1 MAYTIRMQLDEELI
15 HLKGVGPKTAEQFL
29 AAGLHTVRDLI
40 YFFPRAYEDFSKI
53 TTIATIRPGKVSLR
67 GHFEDIRMKR
77 VRRSM
82 TITEAT
88 LVDATGKVAVLW
100 FNQAYRVKQIS
111 ADKEFLVA
119 GEFGLQRNKYQVV
132 NPSTE
137 LVEGDQIS
145 VGRIVPVYRQVAGLK
160 TQLVRK
166 VLVEL
171 KPYILALDETLPDEI
186 VKSEKLINHADAV
199 LELHFPESDAQLAK
213 AKERFGF
220 EELLGLVT
228 ASLLNRAD
236 NEALESHEILFNAE
250 DAQAFVKNLPFSLT
264 DAQRVAAWEAI
275 QNLGSAK
282 PMNRLLQGDVGS
294 GKTVV
299 AGLIAHIA
307 AGNGFQTAFM
317 APTELLASQHAETLM
332 KLLEPFETS
341 VALLTGSVKGKA
353 RTELYAHISNG
364 DVQVVVGTHALIQD
378 TVKFHNL
385 GFVVIDEQHRF
396 GVEQRQKLLAKASVV
411 DNDASRRLQREDE
424 FLEFTSK
431 NEAEGRVSPRRFMPH
446 LLAMTATPIP
456 RSLQLTV
463 YGELDISILREK
475 PANRLPILTE
485 IISPNSRAQMYEKVE
500 KEIRAGRQVY
510 VICPLI
516 DEQDRRSKTLGKLPQ
531 IAEKSED
538 KELKSVTTEYKR
550 LQNSIFKHR
559 KIGLLH
565 GKLKSDEKQAVML
578 DFASGNTDILVSTT
592 VVEVGVDVPNAT
604 VIIIEG
610 ADTFGLAQLHQLRG
624 RVGRSELQSYCY
636 LVPSTSQRPSRRLR
650 ELEKSNDGFYLA
662 EKDLELRGPG
672 EIYGRAQ
679 HGDLNL
685 QMASIGDMQLL
696 KRVKNAA
703 EWLASKPDVLA
714 KYPQLQDDIGKYR
727 RLTTLN

>member
-1 MAYTIRMQLDEELI
+1 MQLDASLSSV
-15 HLKGVGPKTAEQFL
+15 KGVGPKTAEQFA

-53 TTIATIRPGKVSLR
+53 TTIAAIRPGNATLR
-67 GHFEDIRMKR
+67 GHFEDIRTKS

-88 LVDATGKVAVLW
+88 LVDKTGKVSVVW

-111 ADKEFLVA
+111 TDKEFLVS
-119 GEFGLQRNKYQVV
+119 GEFGLQRNKYQLV

-137 LVEGDQIS
+137 LVAGDQIS

-171 KPYILALDETLPDEI
+171 KPYILALDETLPDKI
-186 VKSEKLINHADAV
+186 VKSEKLMDHADAV
-199 LELHFPESDAQLAK
+199 LALHFPESDTQLAM
-213 AKERFGF
+213 AKERLGF

-236 NEALESHEILFNAE
+236 NEALESHEIIFNVD
-250 DAQAFVKNLPFSLT
+250 DAKAFVKNLPFSLT
-264 DAQRVAAWEAI
+264 NAQRMAAWEAI
-275 QNLGSAK
+275 QNLASSK

-307 AGNGFQTAFM
+307 AQNGFQTAFM
-317 APTELLASQHAETLM
+317 APTELLASQHAETLA
-332 KLLEPFETS
+332 KLLDPFETS

-353 RTELYAHISNG
+353 RTELYEHIANG
-364 DVQVVVGTHALIQD
+364 DVKVVVGTHALIQD
-378 TVKFHNL
+378 TVTFHNL

-396 GVEQRQKLLAKASVV
+396 GVEQRQKLLAKS
-411 DNDASRRLQREDE
+411 
-424 FLEFTSK
+424 SK
-431 NEAEGRVSPRRFMPH
+431 MPH

-456 RSLQLTV
+456 RSLQLTI
-463 YGELDISILREK
+463 YGELDISILHEK

-500 KEIRAGRQVY
+500 KEIQAGRQVY

-516 DEQDRRSKTLGKLPQ
+516 EEKERKIVRAEDR
-531 IAEKSED
+531 ESED
-538 KELKSVTTEYKR
+538 TELKSVTTEYKR
-550 LQNSIFKHR
+550 LQNSIFKHWR
-559 KIGLLH
+559 IGLLH
-565 GKLKSDEKQAVML
+565 GKLKSEEKQAVML
-578 DFASGNTDILVSTT
+578 DFASGQTDILVSTT

-610 ADTFGLAQLHQLRG
+610 ADTFGLSQLHQLRG

-636 LVPSTSQRPSRRLR
+636 LVPTTSRRPSRRLR

-696 KRVKNAA
+696 KRVKRVA
-703 EWLASKPDVLA
+703 EWLVSKPDELE
-714 KYPQLQDDIGKYR
+714 KYPHLHEDVGKYR

>member
-1 MAYTIRMQLDEELI
+1 MQLEAPLSSV
-15 HLKGVGPKTAEQFL
+15 KGVGLKTAEQFA
-29 AAGLHTVRDLI
+29 AAGLYTVRDLI
-40 YFFPRAYEDFSKI
+40 YFFPRAYEDFSKV
-53 TTIATIRPGKVSLR
+53 TSIAAIRPGKVSLR
-67 GHFEDIRMKR
+67 GRFEDIRTKR

-88 LVDATGKVAVLW
+88 LADATGKVAVVW
-100 FNQAYRVKQIS
+100 FNQAYRVQQIS
-111 ADKEFLVA
+111 TDKEFLVS
-119 GEFGLQRNKYQVV
+119 GEFGLQRSKYQVV
-132 NPSTE
+132 SPS
-137 LVEGDQIS
+137 VEQVDGDNIS

-160 TQLVRK
+160 TQMVRK

-171 KPYILALDETLPDEI
+171 KPYILSLDETLPDEM
-186 VKSEKLINHADAV
+186 VRAEKLMSHADAV
-199 LELHFPESDAQLAK
+199 LALHFPQSDEDLQR
-213 AKERFGF
+213 AKERLGF
-220 EELLGLVT
+220 EELLALVT

-236 NEALESHEILFNAE
+236 NDALESHVIRF
-250 DAQAFVKNLPFSLT
+250 DANDAKAFVAHLPFSLT
-264 DAQRVAAWEAI
+264 NAQRIAAWEAI
-275 QNLGSAK
+275 QNLASEK
-282 PMNRLLQGDVGS
+282 PMNRMLQGDVGS

-307 AGNGFQTAFM
+307 AKNGFQTAFM
-317 APTELLASQHAETLM
+317 APTELLASQHAETLQ
-332 KLLEPFETS
+332 KLLAPFETS

-353 RTELYAHISNG
+353 RTQLYEHIESG
-364 DVQVVVGTHALIQD
+364 DVQVIVGTHALIQD

-396 GVEQRQKLLAKASVV
+396 GVEQRQRLLAKS
-411 DNDASRRLQREDE
+411 
-424 FLEFTSK
+424 SK
-431 NEAEGRVSPRRFMPH
+431 MPH

-456 RSLQLTV
+456 RSLQLTI
-463 YGELDISILREK
+463 YGELDISILNEK
-475 PANRLPILTE
+475 PKNRLPIKTE
-485 IISPNSRAQMYEKVE
+485 IISPNSRAQMYDKVE
-500 KEIRAGRQVY
+500 KEIEKGHQVY

-516 DEQDRRSKTLGKLPQ
+516 SESSSVALNASSRNVAYSENSLAPAELGQGLRQSSAHQESSSLAPWLVRASSNRDDSLLAQ
-531 IAEKSED
+531 LER
-538 KELKSVTTEYKR
+538 KSVEAEIKR
-550 LQNSIFKHR
+550 LRQGPFKHR
-559 KIGLLH
+559 QIGLLH
-565 GKLKSDEKQAVML
+565 GKLKPEEKQAAML
-578 DFASGNTDILVSTT
+578 DFASGKTDILVSTT

-650 ELEKSNDGFYLA
+650 ELERSNDGFYLA

-685 QMASIGDMQLL
+685 QMANIGDLRLL
-696 KRVKNAA
+696 RRVKKAA
-703 EWLASKPDVLA
+703 EWLVAHPDYAYLR
-714 KYPQLQDDIGKYR
+714 DEIDRYR